1 MRIKFLI
8 AGLLALVTAAAFAQK
23 GELRDATEAY
33 NKYELLSKSG
43 AGSLANSSLNTA
55 KTSID
60 KAAEN
65 AKTSGLAETYALKAS
80 VYASLALID
89 TSLVKTAPLFNTAD
103 EALKKALELDTKGD
117 NKKMI
122 DNAKTLL
129 AQYQLNKGVKQYKQ
143 KKYELAYH
151 SFEYYQQAFPTD
163 TNAMYFSGLS
173 AVAYGNYPATITNY
187 TKLLATPFSLNRTI
201 YFDLSSIYLA
211 QKDTLAALK
220 IVSEGVQKFPAN
232 SELRK
237 REIEISLQMGK
248 QKEAL
253 EKLKGAIAN
262 DPKNKTL
269 YYYAGLTYTI
279 LAEGIAKDIRKTK
292 DAAVKA
298 DLQTKKDE
306 DFKKASDMYMKAIE
320 IDPNY
325 FEANL
330 SLGYALMSPAIDI
343 FNAANQ
349 LSRNEQKE
357 YEADM
362 VKSTAQ
368 FNLAKPYLLKAVEL
382 KPNSMD
388 ALSNL
393 KTYYLG
399 TKDPVHAN
407 EIQKRIEALH

>member
-1 MRIKFLI
+1 
-8 AGLLALVTAAAFAQK
+8 
-23 GELRDATEAY
+23 
-33 NKYELLSKSG
+33 
-43 AGSLANSSLNTA
+43 
-55 KTSID
+55 
-60 KAAEN
+60 
-65 AKTSGLAETYALKAS
+65 
-80 VYASLALID
+80 
-89 TSLVKTAPLFNTAD
+89 
-103 EALKKALELDTKGD
+103 
-117 NKKMI
+117 
-122 DNAKTLL
+122 
-129 AQYQLNKGVKQYKQ
+129 
-143 KKYELAYH
+143 
-151 SFEYYQQAFPTD
+151 
-163 TNAMYFSGLS
+163 
-173 AVAYGNYPATITNY
+173 
-187 TKLLATPFSLNRTI
+187 
-201 YFDLSSIYLA
+201 
-211 QKDTLAALK
+211 
-220 IVSEGVQKFPAN
+220 
-232 SELRK
+232 
-237 REIEISLQMGK
+237 MGK

-306 DFKKASDMYMKAIE
+306 NFKKASDMYMKAIE